1 MDRTSQEMA
10 VVREVSVVRTI
21 HDGRESSRHAW
32 ILANGFVRGIQK
44 SFACDLAAFVVPCR
58 GISTLVKIAQF
69 DSATLDIAAQSRYSV
84 TLLSIAIARYPS

>member
-1 MDRTSQEMA
+1 MA

-44 SFACDLAAFVVPCR
+44 SFACDLATSVDPFR
-58 GISTLVKIAQF
+58 GISTLSNHAGQN
-69 DSATLDIAAQSRYSV
+69 R
-84 TLLSIAIARYPS
+84 AIR